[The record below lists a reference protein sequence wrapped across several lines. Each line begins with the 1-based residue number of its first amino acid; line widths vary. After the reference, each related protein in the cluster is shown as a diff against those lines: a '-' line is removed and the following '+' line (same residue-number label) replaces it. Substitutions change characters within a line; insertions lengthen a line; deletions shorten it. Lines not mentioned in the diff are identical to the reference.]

1 MSAQWEAND
10 ARTSSL
16 RKQQLQN
23 QLIAL
28 KVFIQ
33 EEHIPDH
40 LQMTCRDVCQTLLG
54 YEKHCE
60 ADDNKAGK
68 SFIDKDSI
76 LYRFY
81 TDVNHFLAALRRKHG
96 EVFVCSFSTECA
108 PVTYAAVRS
117 FMGHSNVPDKFIG

>member
-16 RKQQLQN
+16 REQQLQN

-28 KVFIQ
+28 EVFIQ

-40 LQMTCRDVCQTLLG
+40 LQRRYRDFCQALLD

-60 ADDNKAGK
+60 ADDKKAGK
-68 SFIDKDSI
+68 SLTNKDSI
-76 LYRFY
+76 LFRFY
-81 TDVNHFLAALRRKHG
+81 TDVSHLLAALRSKHG
-96 EVFVCSFSTECA
+96 EVFVCGFSTECTPA
-108 PVTYAAVRS
+108 TYAAVRT
-117 FMGHSNVPDKFIG
+117 FMGHPNVPDKFNS